1 MKEYRKIFV
10 ICRKDGDIEHSDNYC
25 KHGPMGEMEDAI
37 GYGTLLD
44 ARKFLT
50 SGDAQAYIDRELPAW
65 GRPLHHPVGRPTV
78 FRSLQIEQI
87 CYNSSWIISSRC
99 TTSAEQEAFLC
110 GLQFRL
116 TMAKFTG
123 ILAVLHSLSFTT

>member
-10 ICRKDGDIEHSDNYC
+10 ICRKNGDIEHSDNYC

-50 SGDAQAYIDRELPAW
+50 SGDA
-65 GRPLHHPVGRPTV
+65 
-78 FRSLQIEQI
+78 
-87 CYNSSWIISSRC
+87 
-99 TTSAEQEAFLC
+99 
-110 GLQFRL
+110 
-116 TMAKFTG
+116 
-123 ILAVLHSLSFTT
+123 

>member
-65 GRPLHHPVGRPTV
+65 TRPLHHPVEVFPWDMLFASPALTWFMLHADAGLPQHLLEPSSGRLLV
-78 FRSLQIEQI
+78 WR
-87 CYNSSWIISSRC
+87 R
-99 TTSAEQEAFLC
+99 
-110 GLQFRL
+110 
-116 TMAKFTG
+116 
-123 ILAVLHSLSFTT
+123 